1 MRARQGLRD
10 IPLVPSITSYGHGP
24 GVCATH
30 QAGANRSRY
39 GNPSS
44 SSSASATGGRKT
56 AADPENNSGSSAH
69 ASAGGERQRGARKIS
84 RTHDQMTNAKHWCSL
99 LLLCVLA
106 GPQLRAQ
113 GSLQDYQRAQG
124 FLPGNLRH
132 SIYVADV
139 SAHWIDKTNRFWYH
153 KVSQKGSEFI
163 AVDAEHDT
171 MGPAFDHEKLAG
183 ALAIASKRQVSASD
197 LPFDTIEFA
206 EDGKTVR
213 FEVDDSHW

>member
-10 IPLVPSITSYGHGP
+10 LPLVPSITSHGHGP

-39 GNPSS
+39 GKPSS

-56 AADPENNSGSSAH
+56 AAGPENNSGSSAH
-69 ASAGGERQRGARKIS
+69 ASAVGERQRGARKIS
-84 RTHDQMTNAKHWCSL
+84 RAHDQMTNAKHWCSL

-106 GPQLRAQ
+106 VPQLRAQ
-113 GSLQDYQRAQG
+113 GSLQDYQRAQR

-153 KVSQKGSEFI
+153 KVSPKGSEFVL
-163 AVDAEHDT
+163 VDADHNT
-171 MGPAFDHEKLAG
+171 SGAAFDHEKLA
-183 ALAIASKRQVSASD
+183 ATLSRSAKKQFSASD
-197 LPFDTIEFA
+197 LPFEDIE
-206 EDGKTVR
+206 
-213 FEVDDSHW
+213 

>member
-1 MRARQGLRD
+1 MRALVLVAALFQ
-10 IPLVPSITSYGHGP
+10 LVP
-24 GVCATH
+24 CAFT
-30 QAGANRSRY
+30 
-39 GNPSS
+39 
-44 SSSASATGGRKT
+44 
-56 AADPENNSGSSAH
+56 
-69 ASAGGERQRGARKIS
+69 
-84 RTHDQMTNAKHWCSL
+84 
-99 LLLCVLA
+99 
-106 GPQLRAQ
+106 Q
-113 GSLQDYQRAQG
+113 GTLEDYQRAQR

-183 ALAIASKRQVSASD
+183 ALAIASKRQVSTSD

-213 FEVDDSHW
+213 FEVDDSHWACTLADYKCEKQRDEKSDEALSPD